1 MDVVEQRN
9 MVDGLLRGMLK
20 QRLQKSDKNF
30 ADDVITYFTVSNCPV
45 VWNKHYRVE
54 NSKK

>member
-30 ADDVITYFTVSNCPV
+30 ADDVITYFLSSVKLV
-45 VWNKHYRVE
+45 
-54 NSKK
+54 

>member
-30 ADDVITYFTVSNCPV
+30 ADDVITYSLSSVILEYC
-45 VWNKHYRVE
+45 
-54 NSKK
+54 